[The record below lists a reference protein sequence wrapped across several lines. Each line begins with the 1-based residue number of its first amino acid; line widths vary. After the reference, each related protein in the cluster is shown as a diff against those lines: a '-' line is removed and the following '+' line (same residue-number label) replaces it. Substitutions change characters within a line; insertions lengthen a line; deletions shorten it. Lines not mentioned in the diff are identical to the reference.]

1 MKLFGLIS
9 GAAAVSEGITQYNDK
24 NGNVV
29 TIDPGCPTLWPK
41 KLVFLIKNFQ
51 SLIFVLRFLQN

>member
-41 KLVFLIKNFQ
+41 K
-51 SLIFVLRFLQN
+51 